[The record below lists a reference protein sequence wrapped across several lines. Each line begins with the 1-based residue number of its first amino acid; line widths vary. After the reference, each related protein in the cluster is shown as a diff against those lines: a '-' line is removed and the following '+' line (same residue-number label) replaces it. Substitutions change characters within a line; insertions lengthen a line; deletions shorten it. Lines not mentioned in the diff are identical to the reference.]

1 MIQKEF
7 EPKIV
12 GFLCTWCSYTGAD
25 MAGTSRMKYPPNILI
40 VRVMCSGRVDPT
52 FVLKA
57 FREGADGVL
66 IAGCHPG
73 DCHYING
80 NMKTMRRY
88 PLLVKLLESFG
99 IENKRIRLEW
109 VSAAEG
115 EKFSNVV
122 KDFTSVVKKLGPL
135 NWKAIENQIKPA
147 EIMVEKEKPL
157 PGVEEVRI

>member
-1 MIQKEF
+1 
-7 EPKIV
+7 
-12 GFLCTWCSYTGAD
+12 
-25 MAGTSRMKYPPNILI
+25 
-40 VRVMCSGRVDPT
+40 
-52 FVLKA
+52 
-57 FREGADGVL
+57 
-66 IAGCHPG
+66 
-73 DCHYING
+73 
-80 NMKTMRRY
+80 MKTMRRY

-147 EIMVEKEKPL
+147 EIMVEKEKPS